1 MTRRG
6 RVSWP
11 PFMLRLSVV
20 TPTFNSAA
28 YLEATLE
35 SVAAIVTRHEHVVI
49 DGGSTDGTIELL
61 RIWEGR
67 GVVWL
72 SQPDRG
78 QTHAV
83 NKGLQRARGDILAWI
98 NGDDE
103 VVPAAIDRAVEYLD
117 VHPNCDVDYAGIDFM
132 GPDAG

>member
-103 VVPAAIDRAVEYLD
+103 VVPAAIDSAVEYLD
-117 VHPNCDVDYAGIDFM
+117 AHPDCGAVYVGIDFM